1 MELDGWSRGQPRP
14 LGGNT
19 AILYPPPGPPPAA
32 VKAGARQASFAKHV
46 QQGREAVLGFLLPP
60 QGGGAASP
68 THLSFGMTHG

>member
-1 MELDGWSRGQPRP
+1 MELAGWSRGQPRP
-14 LGGNT
+14 LGDNT
-19 AILYPPPGPPPAA
+19 AILYPPPQHP

-68 THLSFGMTHG
+68 THLSFGVTHG